1 MKIIIY
7 QNREVYKEE
16 SKIGND
22 SENKVETLE
31 FEFPEEYADF
41 TKYIEFQI
49 KGEKY
54 VDLIEDNKYVITRE
68 VAKYGKIKTQVVLKK
83 NTEKDVM
90 IFKSDVFTLTVSN
103 SINATENL
111 IYTVGVDLIEKIVT
125 KNNEQDF
132 RLNNL
137 ELDNTTNKEK
147 ILDLEAK
154 NTEDIAEINEKN
166 IAQDK
171 LIEQLQVENTK
182 LKKEINSMQIP
193 GEATGNPIHLTDSS
207 DMECE
212 IVPIGGAEQETREG
226 YNKIKYPYV
235 FVDSANTTIQ
245 DDSANNLIVENT
257 TPGSNSYFFID
268 NINLEADKTYT
279 ISRIYEIMTGTKT
292 DETAQIELYLAGT
305 WKKVLLYQS
314 SSLATF
320 TVDTSGKYRIVIKN
334 GNSSSALK
342 VKYTNLM
349 ILEGTYT
356 ADTLPPYEQ
365 YGASPS
371 PDYPSPIQAV
381 GQNGSVE
388 IEVCNKNLAKIN
400 ETNWELTE
408 NNTIKNKARN
418 EGTKLAT
425 FKLKKGQTVN
435 INLVLL
441 SRPSVSTTFSMYKN
455 GKEYVNGA
463 FNNFQGFSLNTIY
476 TRTITA
482 TEDIQITSKLWG
494 NANSDIFEFQFW
506 AEIDETTDYIPHE
519 SYTKTLPIQ
528 KEFVKIGDVE
538 DTFVKVDG
546 KWYEKHDIPKYELTG
561 NESFSRGTT
570 RNGFYYF
577 EATISDLAGNY
588 GKINR
593 ILCNVAKEISASD
606 MYEVTSQKDLIG
618 TNSKNIRL
626 MLSDIN
632 TVSEL
637 QAYLSEQYANET
649 PATLYYLST
658 TPKLIECTEEQSE
671 ILNSFCTY
679 KGVTNVSMSGIGK
692 IKIIYKQD
700 QETINKNYENR
711 LAALEEYS
719 TEEQVV
725 GKWIDGKTL
734 YKKTII
740 ATSPTVETDGTAANV
755 YIDISSLNAKFI
767 GVLNAYSILDTG
779 DIIGL
784 PYTNNSGRV
793 FRTYANTITQKLLI
807 GTNSTSFSRRTCY
820 ITLIYTKTTD

>member
-1 MKIIIY
+1 MAETSKNKIYYNDNEDSIADVLEDMKKLAESTDNAIEKAKYNDTELKNKNTAQDEEIAQI
-7 QNREVYKEE
+7 KEKNTAQDSLIE
-16 SKIGND
+16 ELQAKVVNLE
-22 SENKVETLE
+22 SENTS
-31 FEFPEEYADF
+31 
-41 TKYIEFQI
+41 
-49 KGEKY
+49 
-54 VDLIEDNKYVITRE
+54 
-68 VAKYGKIKTQVVLKK
+68 LK
-83 NTEKDVM
+83 N
-90 IFKSDVFTLTVSN
+90 
-103 SINATENL
+103 
-111 IYTVGVDLIEKIVT
+111 
-125 KNNEQDF
+125 
-132 RLNNL
+132 
-137 ELDNTTNKEK
+137 
-147 ILDLEAK
+147 
-154 NTEDIAEINEKN
+154 
-166 IAQDK
+166 
-171 LIEQLQVENTK
+171 
-182 LKKEINSMQIP
+182 QIP
-193 GEATGNPIHLTDSS
+193 NGEATGNPIHLTDSS
-207 DMECE
+207 DLPCE
-212 IVPIGGAEQETREG
+212 IAVVGNSEQETREG
-226 YNKIKYPYV
+226 YNKITYSYSFINLV
-235 FVDSANTTIQ
+235 NTTIL

-365 YGASPS
+365 YGAMPS
-371 PDYPSPIQAV
+371 SGYPSPIETV
-381 GQNGSVE
+381 GQNVNIIDYTKLTSFEHYDLTVTQIANGIRVTCNTTTPHINSKYMLINLEKYKGKNLTISANIKSSSSNRGMVLLTFCDSNGGNRSGITYTEETTDGKVSLTKAIPETLTDNTSYLCLMLYGRRSVYDDTQVGEYVDYTEIKLVEGTEVGGYSPYGQGSVE
-388 IEVCNKNLAKIN
+388 ISVDN
-400 ETNWELTE
+400 
-408 NNTIKNKARN
+408 
-418 EGTKLAT
+418 G
-425 FKLKKGQTVN
+425 LK
-435 INLVLL
+435 
-441 SRPSVSTTFSMYKN
+441 
-455 GKEYVNGA
+455 
-463 FNNFQGFSLNTIY
+463 
-476 TRTITA
+476 
-482 TEDIQITSKLWG
+482 
-494 NANSDIFEFQFW
+494 
-506 AEIDETTDYIPHE
+506 TTDTNYQ
-519 SYTKTLPIQ
+519 SYTKVLPIQ

-632 TVSEL
+632 TVPEL

-679 KGVTNVSMSGIGK
+679 KNVTNVSMIGIATLK
-692 IKIIYKQD
+692 VNYKKD
-700 QETINKNYENR
+700 LETIINNI
-711 LAALEEYS
+711 S
-719 TEEQVV
+719 
-725 GKWIDGKTL
+725 
-734 YKKTII
+734 
-740 ATSPTVETDGTAANV
+740 ATSVAE
-755 YIDISSLNAKFI
+755 
-767 GVLNAYSILDTG
+767 
-779 DIIGL
+779 
-784 PYTNNSGRV
+784 
-793 FRTYANTITQKLLI
+793 
-807 GTNSTSFSRRTCY
+807 
-820 ITLIYTKTTD
+820 